1 MLKSTIT
8 GFLHG
13 AYFEGLNMGQK
24 IADCV
29 NSASC
34 ADLEELQMPF
44 VVA

>member
-1 MLKSTIT
+1 MTFT

-13 AYFEGLNMGQK
+13 AYFEGLNVART
-24 IADCV
+24 IAGCV